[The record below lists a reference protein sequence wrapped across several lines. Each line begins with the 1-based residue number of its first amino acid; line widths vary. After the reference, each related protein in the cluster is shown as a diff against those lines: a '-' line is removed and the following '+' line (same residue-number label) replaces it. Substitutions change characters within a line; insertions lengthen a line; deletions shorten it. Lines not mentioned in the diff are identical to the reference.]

1 MDFKRLKILFMT
13 ENHVYAEHVNK
24 MLNKSENNQFIVVNA
39 DNFEDA
45 YDKLSKNLFNVLL
58 IELGS
63 KNQNNLNTLKKLYIL
78 FPELAFM
85 IIANNFDEN
94 VINALEYGA
103 QDFLIKREFY
113 AKNLEQTLIYA
124 FKKKERN
131 LNLDKIADERI
142 DDDEN
147 IMEYLADTLHELQ
160 VHHIELEIQNEE
172 LRKTWEE
179 LEQSR
184 TKYQD
189 LYDNAPIAILSIN
202 DTGLII
208 NANLTSAE
216 MFNIE
221 RKKLINQAFILFLD
235 HKSRRKFHKHL
246 NKIFET
252 KTRQHCQLKITR
264 KDGTT
269 FNAAL
274 ETTPILNENKYS
286 ELRIAISDITEQK
299 KAELAIL
306 RLATLVKSSTHG
318 IIEIDLNGNINSWNS
333 GATKIYGYSEEEII
347 GKSAFKL
354 VPIEYHNEM
363 NQLMENIK
371 SGKSVNNLETIRITK
386 DNQKIN
392 VSVTLTPIT
401 DKGGGKLLEHLLFFM
416 IFLKRKKLKWN

>member
-1 MDFKRLKILFMT
+1 M
-13 ENHVYAEHVNK
+13 N
-24 MLNKSENNQFIVVNA
+24 
-39 DNFEDA
+39 
-45 YDKLSKNLFNVLL
+45 
-58 IELGS
+58 
-63 KNQNNLNTLKKLYIL
+63 
-78 FPELAFM
+78 
-85 IIANNFDEN
+85 
-94 VINALEYGA
+94 
-103 QDFLIKREFY
+103 
-113 AKNLEQTLIYA
+113 
-124 FKKKERN
+124 
-131 LNLDKIADERI
+131 
-142 DDDEN
+142 
-147 IMEYLADTLHELQ
+147 
-160 VHHIELEIQNEE
+160 
-172 LRKTWEE
+172 
-179 LEQSR
+179 
-184 TKYQD
+184 
-189 LYDNAPIAILSIN
+189 
-202 DTGLII
+202 TGLII

-252 KTRQHCQLKITR
+252 KTRQYCQLKITR

-274 ETTPILNENKYS
+274 ETTPILNENRYS

-299 KAELAIL
+299 KAEQAIL

-347 GKSAFKL
+347 GKSVFKL
-354 VPIEYHNEM
+354 VPIEYHNEI

-392 VSVTLTPIT
+392 ISVTLTPIT
-401 DKGGGKLLEHLLFFM
+401 DKLGKIVGASAIFHDISEKKKAEMELDKYRKNLEEKVKERTEKLETANERLKTVIDEHEKAEIKLGKLVNE
-416 IFLKRKKLKWN
+416 LKRSNKDLQQFAYVASHDLQEPLRMVSSFTQLLNVNIKINLMKTLMNISCMQWMVQKGCSCS